1 MALRMAATSASSA
14 WFLALLAVALAACSA
29 MDLGRREQKP
39 VDPNVYPANY
49 KTDLVTYVKSHPD
62 EMLSSRDA
70 YVSEPALTQFGS
82 ETRYFACLRV
92 DGANWRKDKM
102 VVFFSGTINQF
113 VDATSEQCRAPAYQ
127 PFPELV
133 AMLGQLGTKK

>member
-1 MALRMAATSASSA
+1 MALRSASSA
-14 WFLALLAVALAACSA
+14 WFLASLAVALAACSA
-29 MDLGRREQKP
+29 MDFARREQKP

-49 KTDLVTYVKSHPD
+49 KTDLVAYVKSHPD

-70 YVSEPALTQFGS
+70 YVSEPALRQFGS
-82 ETRYFACLRV
+82 ETRYFACLRA

-113 VDATSEQCRAPAYQ
+113 VDATSEQCRAAAYQ